1 MTVSTRQASSNTKP
15 ATRSM
20 YALTLQAAPGQ
31 DGIRSLRALLK
42 TAGRYY
48 GLRAVSIRALPSS
61 LRNRKRKFWA
71 LNMPAIGPP
80 NAQPLRIP
88 CGPGSSRYFS
98 TTPTKGNSR

>member
-61 LRNRKRKFWA
+61 LRNARPTRPRKLAARR
-71 LNMPAIGPP
+71 
-80 NAQPLRIP
+80 LRDRAA
-88 CGPGSSRYFS
+88 GR
-98 TTPTKGNSR
+98 